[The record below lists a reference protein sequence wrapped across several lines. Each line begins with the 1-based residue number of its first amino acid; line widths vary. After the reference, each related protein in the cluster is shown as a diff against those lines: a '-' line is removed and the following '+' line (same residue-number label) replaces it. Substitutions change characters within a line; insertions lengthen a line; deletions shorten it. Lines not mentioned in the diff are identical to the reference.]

1 MTEPR
6 PSPDELLALTA
17 AASARGR
24 LRVYLG
30 MCPGVGKTYAMLE
43 EATRRP
49 SGEGAALVGV
59 VETHGRAETKAL
71 AERLPALPRL
81 AVEHRGARLD
91 EFDLDEALRRR
102 PALLLV
108 DELAHTNIPGA
119 RHPKRWQDVEEL
131 LAAGVSVWTTLNI
144 QHVESLRD
152 EVAAITGVRVRETV
166 PDAFLDQADEIR
178 VIDLT
183 PDQLRAR
190 LAEGKVYLGERAGA
204 AADGFFRE
212 GNLRALREMAL
223 RFAARQVDAEKRD
236 FMRRNLIAGPW
247 RAGERFLVAVGPSP
261 HAERL
266 VRLTARLARSHNAG
280 WLAAH
285 IEAGPPPGEAGRSRL
300 AANLSLARAL
310 GGETVSHP
318 CEDPVRGILE
328 VARRENVTQIV
339 AGKNIRSGWWSRLRG
354 SVADRLQA
362 ESGKIDLLLVHPGEA
377 SDAAEGGGAA
387 REDDVMPEIA
397 RQAWFRD
404 AGVVLGALATATL
417 LGFGIEPW
425 LGYRSVALL
434 YLVAVPLAGLVLT
447 RGGVVAL
454 ALLGGFT
461 WNFFFTAPRLNF
473 HMAERAD
480 FTQLAAML
488 AVAVVIGQLTH
499 RLRLREQSSR
509 ASEERARA
517 LYQLTRV
524 TSASTSLE
532 QGVRAALTQVEA
544 LFRGRASLLIA
555 GADGEPKLIG
565 GAALSDKR
573 LSVCRWAIEHRRPAG
588 RFTDTLPESEV
599 FALPLAINASQRAVL
614 AILPFDEGLASP
626 VARDLLETFGAHLG
640 VLVEREEH
648 FRARQDAELLERS
661 RGFQRALLDHVAH
674 EIKTPVAVIRGSV
687 DHLAT
692 GAAQP
697 ALLAEIREAAER
709 LNRVMTQLLA
719 LSRAEAG
726 LVRPT
731 YEVCDAR
738 DLMQEIAERL
748 PADRVVVSC
757 PADLRFR
764 SDPAVLD
771 AVLFN
776 LVKNG
781 VDHGEGP
788 VDFSA
793 EATAEG
799 GERTQ
804 GERVVF
810 RVRNAGAPIPAEAA
824 GRIFERF
831 ARIDATRAGGLG
843 LGLPIARSF
852 AQLLGGT
859 VELRGSDVG
868 GTVFEAVFPLTGPV
882 DKQP

>member
-1 MTEPR
+1 MTDRR
-6 PSPDELLALTA
+6 PSPDDLLALAQAPST
-17 AASARGR
+17 RGR

-30 MCPGVGKTYAMLE
+30 MCPGVGKTYTMLE
-43 EATRRP
+43 EAARRP
-49 SGEGAALVGV
+49 TGDGAALVGV
-59 VETHGRAETKAL
+59 VETHGRAETAAL
-71 AERLPALPRL
+71 AERLPALPRRTL
-81 AVEHRGARLD
+81 EHRGATLD

-102 PALLLV
+102 PTLLLV
-108 DELAHTNIPGA
+108 DELAHTNAPGG

-152 EVAAITGVRVRETV
+152 EVSAITGVRVRETV

-223 RFAARQVDAEKRD
+223 RFAARQVDAEKRG

-266 VRLTARLARSHNAG
+266 VRLTARLARSQNAG
-280 WLAAH
+280 WLAVH
-285 IEAGPPPGEAGRSRL
+285 IETGPPLDEAGRTRL
-300 AANLSLARAL
+300 AANLSLARSL

-354 SVADRLQA
+354 NVADRLQA
-362 ESGKIDLLLVHPGEA
+362 ESGKIDLLLVHPGKATDGTEA
-377 SDAAEGGGAA
+377 KRDNDAL
-387 REDDVMPEIA
+387 PEIA
-397 RQAWFRD
+397 RHAWLRD
-404 AGVVLGALATATL
+404 TGVVLGALAAVTV

-454 ALLGGFT
+454 ALLGGLT
-461 WNFFFTAPRLNF
+461 WNYFFTEPRMTF
-473 HMAERAD
+473 RMAERED
-480 FTQLAAML
+480 FSQLAAML
-488 AVAVVIGQLTH
+488 VVAVVIGQLTH

-509 ASEERARA
+509 ASEERSRA

-524 TSASTSLE
+524 TAASTSLQ
-532 QGVRAALTQVEA
+532 QGVRAALEQVEA
-544 LFRGRASLLIA
+544 LFRGRASLLVA
-555 GADGEPKLIG
+555 GADGELELVGGEALTPKQ
-565 GAALSDKR
+565 
-573 LSVCRWAIEHRRPAG
+573 LSVCRWALDHRLPAG

-599 FALPLAINASQRAVL
+599 FALPLAVNARQRAML
-614 AILPFDEGLASP
+614 AILPADDGLASP
-626 VARDLLETFGAHLG
+626 VVRDLLETFGAHLG
-640 VLVEREEH
+640 VLLEREAH
-648 FRARQDAELLERS
+648 LRARQDADLLERS
-661 RGFQRALLDHVAH
+661 RGFQRALLDHVSH

-687 DHLAT
+687 DRLTA

-697 ALLAEIREAAER
+697 ALLAEIHEAAER
-709 LNRVMTQLLA
+709 LNRVMTQLVA

-731 YEVCDAR
+731 YEVCDAH
-738 DLMQEIAERL
+738 DLMREIAERL

-764 SDPAVLD
+764 TDPAVID

-788 VDFSA
+788 VRFEA
-793 EATAEG
+793 EARAG
-799 GERTQ
+799 SQ
-804 GERVVF
+804 VAF
-810 RVRNAGAPIPAEAA
+810 RVTNAGAPIPPGAA
-824 GRIFERF
+824 ARVFERF
-831 ARIDATRAGGLG
+831 ERIDATRPGGLG

-852 AQLLGGT
+852 ARLLGGA
-859 VELRGSDVG
+859 VELRRSDAD
-868 GTVFEAVFPLTGPV
+868 GTVFEAVFPMAEPV
-882 DKQP
+882 DHQT

>member
-6 PSPDELLALTA
+6 PSPDDLLALTA
-17 AASARGR
+17 APSARGR

-43 EATRRP
+43 DATRRP
-49 SGEGAALVGV
+49 AAEGPVLVGV
-59 VETHGRAETKAL
+59 VETHGRAETLAL
-71 AERLPALPRL
+71 AERLTALPRRS
-81 AVEHRGARLD
+81 VEHRGATLA
-91 EFDLDEALRRR
+91 ELDLDEALRLR

-108 DELAHTNIPGA
+108 DELAHTNAPGG

-178 VIDLT
+178 LVDLT
-183 PDQLRAR
+183 PEQLRAR
-190 LAEGKVYLGERAGA
+190 LTEGKIYLGERAGA

-223 RFAARQVDAEKRD
+223 RFATRQVDAEKRG

-266 VRLTARLARSHNAG
+266 VRLTARLARSQNAG
-280 WLAAH
+280 WLAVH
-285 IEAGPPPGEAGRSRL
+285 IETTPPLDAAGRARL

-354 SVADRLQA
+354 NVADRLQA
-362 ESGKIDLLLVHPGEA
+362 ESGKIDLLLVHPDEAAGEK
-377 SDAAEGGGAA
+377 DTVPEFA
-387 REDDVMPEIA
+387 RHPWV
-397 RQAWFRD
+397 RD
-404 AGVVLGALATATL
+404 TGVVLGALVAVTL

-425 LGYRSVALL
+425 LGYRSVALF

-461 WNFFFTAPRLNF
+461 WNFFFTSPRLTFN
-473 HMAERAD
+473 MTERAD

-488 AVAVVIGQLTH
+488 VVAVVIGQLTY

-509 ASEERARA
+509 ASEERTRA

-524 TSASTSLE
+524 TSASTSLQ
-532 QGVRAALTQVEA
+532 QGVRAALEQIET
-544 LFRGRASLLIA
+544 LFRGRASLLV
-555 GADGEPKLIG
+555 ADPEGEPELVG
-565 GAALSDKR
+565 GDMPTAKQ
-573 LSVCRWAIEHRRPAG
+573 LSVCRWALDHRLPAG

-599 FALPLAINASQRAVL
+599 FALPLSPTARRRAVL
-614 AILPFDEGLASP
+614 AILPADDALASP
-626 VARDLLETFGAHLG
+626 VLRDLLETFGAHLG
-640 VLVEREEH
+640 VLLEREAH
-648 FRARQDAELLERS
+648 LRAEQDADLLERS
-661 RGFQRALLDHVAH
+661 RGFQRALLDHVSH

-687 DHLAT
+687 DQLTA

-709 LNRVMTQLLA
+709 LNRVMTQLVA

-731 YEVCDAR
+731 YEVCDTL

-748 PADRVVVSC
+748 PAGRVVVSC

-788 VDFSA
+788 VRFEA
-793 EATAEG
+793 ETRADSH
-799 GERTQ
+799 
-804 GERVVF
+804 VVF
-810 RVRNAGAPIPAEAA
+810 RVGNAGAPIPPEARD
-824 GRIFERF
+824 RIFERF
-831 ARIDATRAGGLG
+831 ARIDATRPGGLG

-852 AQLLGGT
+852 AQLLGGA
-859 VELRGSDVG
+859 VELRRSDAD
-868 GTVFEAVFPLTGPV
+868 GTMFEAVFPLQNPPAT
-882 DKQP
+882 QT